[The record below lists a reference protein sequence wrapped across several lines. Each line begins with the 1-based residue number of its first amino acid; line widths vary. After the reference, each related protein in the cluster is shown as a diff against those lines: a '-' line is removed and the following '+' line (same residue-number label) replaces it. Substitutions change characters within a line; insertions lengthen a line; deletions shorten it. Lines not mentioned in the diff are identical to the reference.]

1 MSHQLKTASHEAW
14 ILHGWRKLVVF
25 FVACDDAMTFS
36 PQEQTDRRL
45 SRLEQDIAALKGSRL
60 EQGQ

>member
-1 MSHQLKTASHEAW
+1 MSHQLKTASYKAW
-14 ILHGWRKLVVF
+14 ILHGWRKLAVF
-25 FVACDDAMTFS
+25 LVAWDDAMTFL